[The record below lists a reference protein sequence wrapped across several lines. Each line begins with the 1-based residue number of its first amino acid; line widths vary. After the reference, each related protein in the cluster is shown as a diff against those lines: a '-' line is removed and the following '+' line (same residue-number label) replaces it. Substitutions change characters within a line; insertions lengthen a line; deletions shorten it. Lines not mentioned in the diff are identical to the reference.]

1 MESGYKE
8 LKIKTI
14 EKNGYTE
21 LKVRP
26 IEKNGNSVE
35 YRIRGNSK
43 ESLYSQ
49 LLELLDSKVF

>member
-1 MESGYKE
+1 MENGYKE
-8 LKIKTI
+8 LKIRTI
-14 EKNGYTE
+14 EKNGNIE

>member
-1 MESGYKE
+1 METGYKE

-14 EKNGYTE
+14 EKNGYTG
-21 LKVRP
+21 LKVRRS
-26 IEKNGNSVE
+26 EKNGDSVE
-35 YRIRGNSK
+35 YGIRGNSK

>member
-1 MESGYKE
+1 METGYKE

-26 IEKNGNSVE
+26 IEKNGDSVE